1 MDLLQPRSS
10 CLQHHVRSTY
20 VYTYQPRCTLN
31 QGHHPSAEM
40 YLRPTSTSIDQDVP
54 STKVYIHQ
62 PRCTFDQGQHP
73 SAEMYLRPRSTS
85 FGRVVPSTEVDIL
98 RPGCTLFDE
107 QQIPPRQ
114 KTVLRSLKTI
124 RSTEDYKELGR
135 DKEGPLKLK

>member
-1 MDLLQPRSS
+1 MDLLQPRCS

-54 STKVYIHQ
+54 ST
-62 PRCTFDQGQHP
+62 
-73 SAEMYLRPRSTS
+73 
-85 FGRVVPSTEVDIL
+85 EVDIL
-98 RPGCTLFDE
+98 QAGCTLFDE

-114 KTVLRSLKTI
+114 KTVLRSPKTI